1 MYSHVRSQE
10 DTGMH
15 VTAGLSITP
24 TGNNS
29 KSSNSR
35 GDKPVVACSP
45 NEILYSKE
53 NEPAIETYNIDVV
66 TMVRPLSPSC
76 FSFF

>member
-24 TGNNS
+24 IGNDS

-53 NEPAIETYNIDVV
+53 NEPAIETYNTDEYNNGKVK
-66 TMVRPLSPSC
+66 
-76 FSFF
+76 